1 MKFNYTPRQNTKHIL
16 VLDGQE
22 LSEGTV
28 ELPDNYADY
37 GIFVSMLANAE
48 LTPVEAPKVIAV
60 ITPDIVEAK
69 TRRRRAVIA
78 NAE

>member
-1 MKFNYTPRQNTKHIL
+1 
-16 VLDGQE
+16 
-22 LSEGTV
+22 
-28 ELPDNYADY
+28 
-37 GIFVSMLANAE
+37 MLANAE